1 MRNVSAV
8 HHDGIPFEV
17 KRMTP
22 NSETRRAALA
32 E

>member
-22 NSETRRAALA
+22 NSETRAALA